1 MLVLVSIPL
10 DLIPLLRGPA
20 PYPPEWQ
27 WAFRPEGP
35 ARPLLAA
42 AATRLIDSGAA
53 ARLAAARRQE
63 ATARQAMARRWLDG
77 PGLMRHPS
85 AYHVWLDLPE
95 PWRREAFVAEARRR
109 GVAVAPAEAFAVG
122 RQPVPHAVRICLSAA
137 RDRTRLERALGVLA
151 EILDSEP
158 EASPLAGPIV

>member
-1 MLVLVSIPL
+1 MKIMPEQEELLETNFKSLNSDLKSL
-10 DLIPLLRGPA
+10 DLQMSEIASNFKGRT
-20 PYPPEWQ
+20 
-27 WAFRPEGP
+27 
-35 ARPLLAA
+35 LLA
-42 AATRLIDSGAA
+42 SHP
-53 ARLAAARRQE
+53 AARRQE
-63 ATARQAMARRWLDG
+63 ATARQAMARRWLDA

-137 RDRTRLERALGVLA
+137 RDRTQLERGLGILA
-151 EILDSEP
+151 EILESGP